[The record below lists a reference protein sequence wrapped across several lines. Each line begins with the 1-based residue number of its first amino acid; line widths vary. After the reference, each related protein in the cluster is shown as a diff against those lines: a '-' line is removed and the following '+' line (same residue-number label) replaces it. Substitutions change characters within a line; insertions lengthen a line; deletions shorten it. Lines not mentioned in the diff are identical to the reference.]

1 MFEGV
6 GLRFEAFPGGIHV
19 DVQIVQAMVG
29 VLEAKDLSTAA
40 HTWRVVLYTRVLAQ
54 KAGVTADVLH
64 RLTHAA
70 ALHDVGKIEI
80 PEEIL
85 QKPGPLT
92 AAEYEVM
99 KTHAPLG
106 HERLVRMQ
114 EEDPILLHLVR
125 HHHERFDG
133 LGYPDKLAGADIP
146 AVARYFAVVDSFDA
160 LTSHRHYRHDVG
172 EDAARRALVELQAGA
187 GTRYDPDA
195 VALFT
200 DLYHEGRVEPILR
213 RFGDKSDIPTHD
225 QLDRVHDFGA
235 KLLEG

>member
-1 MFEGV
+1 M
-6 GLRFEAFPGGIHV
+6 

-54 KAGVTADVLH
+54 KAGVSADILH

-92 AAEYEVM
+92 PSEYEVM
-99 KTHAPLG
+99 KTHAALG
-106 HERLVRMQ
+106 HERLLRMQ
-114 EEDPILLHLVR
+114 EDDAILLNLVR

-133 LGYPDKLAGADIP
+133 LGYPDRLRGTDIP
-146 AVARYFAVVDSFDA
+146 VVARYFAVVDTFDA

-172 EDAARRALVELQAGA
+172 ADAARRAIVELQAGA

-200 DLYHEGRVEPILR
+200 ALYHEGRVTPILD
-213 RFGDKSDIPTHD
+213 RFGDKADIPTHD
-225 QLDRVHDFGA
+225 QLDLVHDYA
-235 KLLEG
+235 ARILE

>member
-1 MFEGV
+1 M
-6 GLRFEAFPGGIHV
+6 
-19 DVQIVQAMVG
+19 DVQVVQAMVG
-29 VLEAKDLSTAA
+29 VLEVKDLSTAA
-40 HTWRVVLYTRVLAQ
+40 HTWRVVLYTRLLAQ
-54 KAGVTADVLH
+54 KAAVTPDVLH

-92 AAEYEVM
+92 PAEYEVM
-99 KTHAPLG
+99 KTHASLG
-106 HERLVRMQ
+106 HARLVRME
-114 EEDPILLHLVR
+114 EEDPILLNLVR

-133 LGYPDKLAGADIP
+133 LGYPDQLSGADIP

-172 EDAARRALVELQAGA
+172 KDAARRAVAELQAGA

-195 VALFT
+195 VTMFT
-200 DLYHEGRVEPILR
+200 DLYGEGRVEPIIK
-213 RFGDKSDIPTHD
+213 RFGDTSEIPTHD
-225 QLDRVHDFGA
+225 QLERVHDYVSQ
-235 KLLEG
+235 LLEE

>member
-1 MFEGV
+1 
-6 GLRFEAFPGGIHV
+6 V

-40 HTWRVVLYTRVLAQ
+40 HTWRVVLYTRVLAK
-54 KAGVTADVLH
+54 KAGVSADVLQ

-114 EEDPILLHLVR
+114 EEDPILLNLVR

-133 LGYPDKLAGADIP
+133 LGYPDKLRGSDIP
-146 AVARYFAVVDSFDA
+146 AVARYFAVVDTFDA

-172 EDAARRALVELQAGA
+172 QDAAKRALVELQAGA
-187 GTRYDPDA
+187 GSRYDPDA
-195 VALFT
+195 VDLFT
-200 DLYHEGRVEPILR
+200 NLYHEGRVEPILQ

-225 QLDRVHDFGA
+225 QLDLVHDYA
-235 KLLEG
+235 ARILEG